1 MKKYILFDNDGVLVD
16 TEYWYFMST
25 KRALSKLGININKK
39 LYLTNM
45 SKGISIWQQA
55 KDLGIDKTVIS
66 QKREIRNRY
75 YQEYLQKE
83 NIEING
89 VEEVLSKLSKK
100 YRMAVITTSKRND
113 FELIHEKR
121 RIIDYM
127 DFVLTVEDYDNAK
140 PFPDPYLAGL
150 KRFGALKEETLIVED
165 SERGLMSAVNAGIDC
180 VIVHNEFMETNDF
193 SKATHRIKSLNELL
207 ILLKE

>member
-1 MKKYILFDNDGVLVD
+1 
-16 TEYWYFMST
+16 
-25 KRALSKLGININKK
+25 
-39 LYLTNM
+39 
-45 SKGISIWQQA
+45 
-55 KDLGIDKTVIS
+55 
-66 QKREIRNRY
+66 
-75 YQEYLQKE
+75 
-83 NIEING
+83 
-89 VEEVLSKLSKK
+89 
-100 YRMAVITTSKRND
+100 
-113 FELIHEKR
+113 
-121 RIIDYM
+121 M